1 MAKYIMLL
9 NYTQQGIANIK
20 ESPNRAEAARGLAR
34 ECGVEM
40 TDLYLTMGE
49 HDLVA
54 IVEAPNDE
62 AVAKFALAVGSI
74 GNVRSKTL
82 RAFTEDQFRE
92 IVQSLP

>member
-1 MAKYIMLL
+1 MAKYIMLI

-34 ECGVEM
+34 DCGAEM

-49 HDLVA
+49 YDLVA
-54 IVEAPNDE
+54 IVEAPSDD
-62 AVAKFALAVGSI
+62 AVAKFALAIGSI

-82 RAFTEDQFRE
+82 KAFTEDQFRE